1 MDNPNQIE
9 EHILLEVLDDSL
21 ELDDGSRWSVTPGGI
36 PTIQTWI
43 PTTSIRIRLVDPD
56 SLWSY
61 ELTNIGEDVSARAR
75 RID

>member
-9 EHILLEVLDDSL
+9 EHMLLEVLDDSL

-43 PTTSIRIRLVDPD
+43 PTTSIRVRLVDTNSIWP
-56 SLWSY
+56 Y
-61 ELTNIGEDVSARAR
+61 ELTNTEEGISVRAR
-75 RID
+75 KK